1 MGGPSIPPYCSAP
14 GGGDHSPAAPPTGL
28 CAPSSPQAPLTF
40 SAPWACVAAQ
50 RDQPTPP
57 SPSPLPTPLFLSAV
71 SPRRECKGAFVYP
84 PRPVRAEAT
93 REGLGLDSDVSP
105 APTPGLPR
113 QTSGGMT
120 DADHSVSLKPMA
132 RTAPLNECPEAGTTP
147 RFHHQKKRSRDAPMS
162 GTDSDS
168 TDSGGIFSGR
178 EGTRLY
184 CTRSAQNSCWR
195 HLLSGKRG
203 HHASR
208 LQSPGSPLPPP
219 LCCHSR
225 EWAGLHFAVG
235 KNEFAWFL
243 SQVPGRSPLKPL
255 CFPQECLLLFTSPP

>member
-1 MGGPSIPPYCSAP
+1 MGGPSIPPYCSATR
-14 GGGDHSPAAPPTGL
+14 GPPSG
-28 CAPSSPQAPLTF
+28 CSSHRPVRPSSLQAPLTF
-40 SAPWACVAAQ
+40 STPSACVAAQ
-50 RDQPTPP
+50 RDQPTPH

-84 PRPVRAEAT
+84 PRPARAETT
-93 REGLGLDSDVSP
+93 REGLGLDSTASP

-147 RFHHQKKRSRDAPMS
+147 RLHHQKKRSGDAPVS

-178 EGTRLY
+178 DCPEFLPA
-184 CTRSAQNSCWR
+184 SFAQREKGPPCKPAAVTGFPS
-195 HLLSGKRG
+195 H
-203 HHASR
+203 
-208 LQSPGSPLPPP
+208 PP
-219 LCCHSR
+219 LCFHSR
-225 EWAGLHFAVG
+225 EWAALHFTVG
-235 KNEFAWFL
+235 KNEFVWFL
-243 SQVPGRSPLKPL
+243 SQVPGRSPLKPV
-255 CFPQECLLLFTSPP
+255 CFPQECLLLFTTSPLDHT